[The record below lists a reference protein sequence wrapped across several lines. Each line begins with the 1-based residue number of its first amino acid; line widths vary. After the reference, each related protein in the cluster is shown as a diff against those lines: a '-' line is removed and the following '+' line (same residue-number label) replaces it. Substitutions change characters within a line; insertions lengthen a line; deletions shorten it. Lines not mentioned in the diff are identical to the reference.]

1 MLALNLVLLVLP
13 RLSQRKDL
21 LAVSKLKVSSEVFVF
36 AVHGDKS
43 VSITGSEATQGSL
56 KLSWKIR
63 ASPKTASPSLPASRL
78 ESFVLLRVPCVS
90 YHACMRSRQAEDRT
104 GHKSSLS
111 AFCILA
117 TPPPTNPA
125 SFSHNPP
132 LWRLFRVGPGDRR
145 PTECI
150 CVCVHSCVLVYW
162 KHRMAIHAWH
172 WMIGWLKWVSEQG
185 PFDLILLCRGG
196 GVSCLWQ
203 A

>member
-13 RLSQRKDL
+13 GLSQRKDL
-21 LAVSKLKVSSEVFVF
+21 LALSKLKLSSEVSCVCC
-36 AVHGDKS
+36 AWDKS
-43 VSITGSEATQGSL
+43 VSITGSEATKGSL

-63 ASPKTASPSLPASRL
+63 ASPKTASPLLPAFCL
-78 ESFVLLRVPCVS
+78 ESFVLLRVSCVS
-90 YHACMRSRQAEDRT
+90 YHACMRSRQARDRS

-132 LWRLFRVGPGDRR
+132 LWLLFRVGPGDRR
-145 PTECI
+145 LTECI
-150 CVCVHSCVLVYW
+150 CACIHSCVLVYW

-172 WMIGWLKWVSEQG
+172 WMIGWLKWVSRG
-185 PFDLILLCRGG
+185 PLI
-196 GVSCLWQ
+196 
-203 A
+203 